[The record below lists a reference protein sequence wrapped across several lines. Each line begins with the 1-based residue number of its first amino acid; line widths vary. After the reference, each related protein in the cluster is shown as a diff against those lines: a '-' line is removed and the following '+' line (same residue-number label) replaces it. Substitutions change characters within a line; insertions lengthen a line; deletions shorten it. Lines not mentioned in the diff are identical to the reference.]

1 MLTFEVI
8 DFSRLYHIFPER
20 TCYIKFMAIPSYA
33 YLKLKIVGL
42 ADVITEEA
50 KAQWVLD
57 CERNNIELVIAIVT
71 ATELRDLCPA
81 PSRRPRMP
89 GPCKLMPRT

>member
-8 DFSRLYHIFPER
+8 DFSWLYHIIPER

-42 ADVITEEA
+42 TDVITEEA

-81 PSRRPRMP
+81 PSRRSRMP
-89 GPCKLMPRT
+89 RPCKLMPRT